1 MLHRLLTGAA
11 IGVVVSAAFSVG
23 GPTVASGAQT
33 GEGQVGAVTLAVR
46 SEPLPTYVSALG
58 HLGSG
63 QSMHSGDT
71 IKSMGGHYQ
80 LIMQNE
86 GNLVLYNADNKP
98 VWASPT
104 DGNPGA
110 RVDMQQEGNLV
121 IYSAA
126 NKPVWTSPTA
136 GNQGASLQVRDDGHL
151 AIVGAGGR
159 ALWTTP

>member
-1 MLHRLLTGAA
+1 VVHRLLTGAVV
-11 IGVVVSAAFSVG
+11 GVAVSAALSIG
-23 GPTVASGAQT
+23 GPIAASGTNT
-33 GEGQVGAVTLAVR
+33 GEGQVGAVALVAR
-46 SEPLPTYVSALG
+46 GEPLPSYVSVLG

-63 QSMHSGDT
+63 QSMQSGDT

-80 LIMQNE
+80 LIMQKE

-110 RVDMQQEGNLV
+110 RVDMQKEGNLV

-136 GNQGASLQVRDDGHL
+136 GNAGASLQVRDDGHL
-151 AIVGAGGR
+151 AIVGADGR

>member
-1 MLHRLLTGAA
+1 
-11 IGVVVSAAFSVG
+11 VSAALSVG
-23 GPTVASGAQT
+23 GPIAASGAHT
-33 GEGQVGAVTLAVR
+33 GEGQVGAVALAAR
-46 SEPLPTYVSALG
+46 GEPLPSYVSALG
-58 HLGSG
+58 HLASG

-71 IKSMGGHYQ
+71 IKSMGGRYQ
-80 LIMQNE
+80 LIMQKE
-86 GNLVLYNADNKP
+86 GNLVLYNAANKP

-110 RVDMQQEGNLV
+110 RVDMQKEGNLV

-126 NKPVWTSPTA
+126 NKPVWASPTA